1 MYVEFEQK
9 FPHCNVSHLP
19 AQLRAW
25 LSSTVSSPGSTL
37 LFIFSAIKYILSP
50 GYSHKRRRALL
61 RREIGQLST
70 GDCRS
75 AILLAFN
82 FSPFLQIINFCSDK
96 FSIPVP
102 SSYIVYEERLWLQWN
117 SDNPPRQYIT
127 TACKLPEAKPL
138 IVQVC
143 YL

>member
-1 MYVEFEQK
+1 MPCIWSFLPLKLTLSYYVCRIRAK
-9 FPHCNVSHLP
+9 VSTLSCKCTPWPAAGLTPAPPAPHLG
-19 AQLRAW
+19 ALYA
-25 LSSTVSSPGSTL
+25 L

-102 SSYIVYEERLWLQWN
+102 SSYIVYEERLWLQ
-117 SDNPPRQYIT
+117 
-127 TACKLPEAKPL
+127 
-138 IVQVC
+138 
-143 YL
+143 